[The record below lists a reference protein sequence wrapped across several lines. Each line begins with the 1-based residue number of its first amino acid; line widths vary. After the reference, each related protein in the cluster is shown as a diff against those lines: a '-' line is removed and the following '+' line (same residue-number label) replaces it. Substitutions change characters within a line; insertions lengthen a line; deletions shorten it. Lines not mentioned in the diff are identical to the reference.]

1 MAVYKIFP
9 TQDATLYS
17 MFPQMN
23 TGLDEIIESTQTQ
36 IATENNSNPQVSRF
50 LIQFSQ
56 DEIDDVIENKMGI
69 SSSAQLMNTSSW
81 NATLN
86 CFIATETGLAL
97 NTQIDCFPI
106 YVNQAY
112 GGWGMG
118 TGKYLDEPEISNGTS
133 WIWIDYSGSNRWI
146 TSSYPPYVTGSFN
159 TNYAQAGGG
168 NWWTGSGVP
177 YFNSNQYPITAS
189 QIFSYSSDKDVNL
202 NVSNIIRAWYTGAI
216 SDDGFIV
223 KLSPA
228 TEFVNNINVQ
238 PELKFFSVDTNTIY
252 PPQLEFKWRDYTWN
266 TGSSTL
272 TILNTLPAVV
282 TLAQNPG
289 YFYSGSVNRFRIN
302 SRPEYPPQLWQ
313 TSSVYTQNY
322 YLPTA
327 SYWAIKDLD
336 TNEFVI
342 NFDNQFTQLNA
353 DVSGSY
359 FDLNMNG
366 LQTERYYTVLIK
378 TTINNSTIVYNDNYS
393 FKIING

>member
-50 LIQFSQ
+50 LVQFSQ

-106 YVNQAY
+106 YGN
-112 GGWGMG
+112 WGMG
-118 TGKYLDEPEISNGTS
+118 TGKYLDEPEVSNGTS
-133 WIWIDYSGSNRWI
+133 WIWLDYSGSTRWLTSNYPANR
-146 TSSYPPYVTGSFN
+146 TGSFN
-159 TNYAQAGGG
+159 LNYAQAGGG
-168 NWWTGSGVP
+168 NWWTGSNVN
-177 YFNSNQYPITAS
+177 YFNSNLYPITAS

-202 NVSNIIRAWYTGAI
+202 NVSNIIRAQYTGAI
-216 SDDGFIV
+216 SDDGFII

-228 TEFVNNINVQ
+228 TEFINNINIQ

-272 TILNTLPAVV
+272 TILKTLPAVV

-289 YFYSGSVNRFRIN
+289 YFYFGSVNRFRIN
-302 SRPEYPPQLWQ
+302 SRPEYPPQIWQ
-313 TSSVYTQNY
+313 TSSIYTQNY

-353 DVSGSY
+353 DASGSY

-378 TTINNSTIVYNDNYS
+378 TTINGSTIVYNDNYS

>member
-17 MFPQMN
+17 MFPSMN

-36 IATENNSNPQVSRF
+36 IATENNGNPQVSRF
-50 LIQFSQ
+50 LVQFSM
-56 DEIDDVIENKMGI
+56 DEIEDIIDNKIGENK
-69 SSSAQLMNTSSW
+69 LMDTSSW
-81 NATLN
+81 VANLQ

-97 NTQIDCFPI
+97 NTQVDCYP
-106 YVNQAY
+106 VAGN
-112 GGWGMG
+112 WGMG
-118 TGKYLDEPEISNGTS
+118 TGKYLDEPEVSNGTS
-133 WIWIDYSGSNRWI
+133 WVWLDYSGSNHWP
-146 TSSYPPYVTGSFN
+146 TFGYTPCVTGSFN
-159 TNYAQAGGG
+159 TNYAVAGGG
-168 NWWTGSGVP
+168 TWYTGSLFP
-177 YFNSNQYPITAS
+177 SRLNSNTYPITAS
-189 QIFSYSSDKDVNL
+189 QIFSYSSDKDINM

-216 SDDGFIV
+216 ADYGFIV
-223 KLSPA
+223 KLSDA

-238 PELKFFSVDTNTIY
+238 PELKFFSVDTHTIY
-252 PPQLEFKWRDYTWN
+252 PPCLTFKWRDYTWN

-289 YFYSGSVNRFRIN
+289 FFYNGSVNRFRVN
-302 SRPEYPPQLWQ
+302 ARPEYPSQVWT
-313 TSSVYTQNY
+313 TSSIYTQNY

-336 TNEFVI
+336 TNEMVI
-342 NFDNQFTQLNA
+342 DFDTQFTQLNA

-359 FDLNMNG
+359 FDINMNG

-378 TTINNSTIVYNDNYS
+378 TTIDGSTMVYNDNYS

>member
-9 TQDATLYS
+9 SKDATLYS

-56 DEIDDVIENKMGI
+56 DEINDIIENKMGI

-81 NATLN
+81 SATLN
-86 CFIATETGLAL
+86 CFISTETGLAL
-97 NTQIDCFPI
+97 DTQIDCFPI
-106 YVNQAY
+106 YGN
-112 GGWGMG
+112 WGMG

-133 WIWIDYSGSNRWI
+133 WIWLDYSGSTRWLTGSFPANR
-146 TSSYPPYVTGSFN
+146 TGSFN
-159 TNYAQAGGG
+159 TSYAQAGGG
-168 NWWTGSGVP
+168 NWWTGSNVN
-177 YFNSNQYPITAS
+177 YFNSNLYPITAS

-353 DVSGSY
+353 DASGSY

-378 TTINNSTIVYNDNYS
+378 TTINSSTIVYNDNYS

>member
-9 TQDATLYS
+9 SKDATLYS
-17 MFPQMN
+17 MFPGMN

-36 IATENNSNPQVSRF
+36 IATENNGNPQVSRF

-56 DEIDDVIENKMGI
+56 DEIDDILENKIGI
-69 SSSAQLMNTSSW
+69 SSSAQLMDTSLW

-97 NTQIDCFPI
+97 DTQIDCYPI
-106 YVNQAY
+106 YGN
-112 GGWGMG
+112 WGMG
-118 TGKYLDEPEISNGTS
+118 TGKYLDEPEVSNGTS
-133 WIWIDYSGSNRWI
+133 WIWLDYSGSTKWF
-146 TSSYPPYVTGSFN
+146 TSGYPPNVTGSFN
-159 TNYAQAGGG
+159 TNFAIAGGG
-168 NWWTGSGVP
+168 NWWTGSNTP
-177 YFNSNQYPITAS
+177 YFDATQYPITAS

-223 KLSPA
+223 KLSDA

-238 PELKFFSVDTNTIY
+238 PELKFFSVDTHTIY
-252 PPQLEFKWRDYTWN
+252 PPQLEFKWRDYIWN

-289 YFYSGSVNRFRIN
+289 YFYSGSVNRFRVN
-302 SRPEYPPQLWQ
+302 ARPEYPPQVWQ
-313 TSSVYTQNY
+313 TSSIYTQNY

-342 NFDNQFTQLNA
+342 NFDTQFTQLNA

-378 TTINNSTIVYNDNYS
+378 TTIGNSTMVYNDNYS

>member
-9 TQDATLYS
+9 TKDATLYS

-56 DEIDDVIENKMGI
+56 DEIDDIIENKIGI
-69 SSSAQLMNTSSW
+69 SSSVQLMDTSSW
-81 NATLN
+81 TATLN
-86 CFIATETGLAL
+86 CFISTETGLAL
-97 NTQIDCFPI
+97 DTQIDCFP
-106 YVNQAY
+106 VY
-112 GGWGMG
+112 GNWGMG
-118 TGKYLDEPEISNGTS
+118 TGRYLDEPEVTNGTS
-133 WIWIDYSGSNRWI
+133 WIWLNYSGSNAWL
-146 TSSYPPYVTGSFN
+146 TSLYPANTTGSFN

-168 NWWTGSGVP
+168 NWWTGSNVN
-177 YFNSNQYPITAS
+177 YFNSNLYPITAS
-189 QIFSYSSDKDVNL
+189 QIFSYSSDKDINL
-202 NVSNIIRAWYTGAI
+202 NVSNIIRAQYTGAI
-216 SDDGFIV
+216 TSDGFII

-228 TEFVNNINVQ
+228 TEFVNNYNVQ

-272 TILNTLPAVV
+272 TILNTLPVVV

-289 YFYSGSVNRFRIN
+289 YFYSGSINRFRIN

-342 NFDNQFTQLNA
+342 DFDTQFTQLNA

>member
-9 TQDATLYS
+9 TKDATLYS

-23 TGLDEIIESTQTQ
+23 AGLDEIIESTQTQ

-56 DEIDDVIENKMGI
+56 DEIDDIIENKIGI
-69 SSSAQLMNTSSW
+69 SSSVQLMDTSSW
-81 NATLN
+81 TATLN
-86 CFIATETGLAL
+86 CFISTETGLAL
-97 NTQIDCFPI
+97 DTQIDCFP
-106 YVNQAY
+106 VY
-112 GGWGMG
+112 GNWGMG
-118 TGKYLDEPEISNGTS
+118 TGRYLDEPEVTNGTS
-133 WIWIDYSGSNRWI
+133 WIWLNYSGSNAWL
-146 TSSYPPYVTGSFN
+146 TSLYPANTTGSFN

-168 NWWTGSGVP
+168 NWWTGSNVN
-177 YFNSNQYPITAS
+177 YFNSNLYPITAS
-189 QIFSYSSDKDVNL
+189 QIFSYSSDKDINL
-202 NVSNIIRAWYTGAI
+202 NVSNIIRAQYTGAI
-216 SDDGFIV
+216 TSDGFII

-228 TEFVNNINVQ
+228 TEFVNNYNVQ

-342 NFDNQFTQLNA
+342 DFDTQFTQLNA

>member
-9 TQDATLYS
+9 TKDATLYS

-36 IATENNSNPQVSRF
+36 IATENNTNPQVSRF

-56 DEIDDVIENKMGI
+56 DEIDDIIENKIGI
-69 SSSAQLMNTSSW
+69 SSSVQLMDTSSW
-81 NATLN
+81 TATLN
-86 CFIATETGLAL
+86 CFISTETGLAL
-97 NTQIDCFPI
+97 DTQIDCFP
-106 YVNQAY
+106 VY
-112 GGWGMG
+112 GNWGMG
-118 TGKYLDEPEISNGTS
+118 TGRYLDEPEVTNGTS
-133 WIWIDYSGSNRWI
+133 WIWLNYSGSNAWL
-146 TSSYPPYVTGSFN
+146 TSLYPANTTGSFN

-168 NWWTGSGVP
+168 NWWTGSNVN
-177 YFNSNQYPITAS
+177 YFNSNLYPITAS

-202 NVSNIIRAWYTGAI
+202 NVSNIIRAQYTGAI
-216 SDDGFIV
+216 TSDGFII

-228 TEFVNNINVQ
+228 TEFVNNYNVQ

-342 NFDNQFTQLNA
+342 NFDTQFTQLNA
-353 DVSGSY
+353 DASGSY

>member
-9 TQDATLYS
+9 SKDATLYS
-17 MFPQMN
+17 MFPGMN

-36 IATENNSNPQVSRF
+36 IATENNGNPQVSRF

-56 DEIDDVIENKMGI
+56 DAIDDILENKIGI
-69 SSSAQLMNTSSW
+69 SSSAQLMDTSSW
-81 NATLN
+81 TATLN

-97 NTQIDCFPI
+97 DTQIDCYPI
-106 YVNQAY
+106 YGN
-112 GGWGMG
+112 WGMG
-118 TGKYLDEPEISNGTS
+118 TGKYLDEPEVSNGTS
-133 WIWIDYSGSNRWI
+133 WIWLDYSGSTKWF
-146 TSSYPPYVTGSFN
+146 TSGYPPNVTGSFN
-159 TNYAQAGGG
+159 TNFAIAGGG
-168 NWWTGSGVP
+168 NWWTGSNTP
-177 YFNSNQYPITAS
+177 YFDATQYPITAS

-223 KLSPA
+223 KLSDA

-238 PELKFFSVDTNTIY
+238 PELKFFSVDTHTIY
-252 PPQLEFKWRDYTWN
+252 PPQLEFKWRDYIWN

-289 YFYSGSVNRFRIN
+289 YFYSGSVNRFRVN
-302 SRPEYPPQLWQ
+302 ARPEYPPQVWQ
-313 TSSVYTQNY
+313 TSSIYTQNY

-342 NFDNQFTQLNA
+342 NFDTQFTQLNA

-378 TTINNSTIVYNDNYS
+378 TTIGNSTMVYNDNYS

>member
-9 TQDATLYS
+9 SKDATLYS
-17 MFPQMN
+17 MFPSMN

-36 IATENNSNPQVSRF
+36 IATENNANPQVSRF

-56 DEIDDVIENKMGI
+56 NEIDDIIENKIGI
-69 SSSAQLMNTSSW
+69 SSSAQLMDTSSW
-81 NATLN
+81 TATLN

-97 NTQIDCFPI
+97 DTQVDCFPI
-106 YVNQAY
+106 YGN
-112 GGWGMG
+112 WGMG
-118 TGKYLDEPEISNGTS
+118 TGKYLDEPENTNGTS
-133 WIWIDYSGSNRWI
+133 WVWLDYSGSTKWL
-146 TSSYPPYVTGSFN
+146 TSGYPPNVTGSFD
-159 TNYAQAGGG
+159 TNFAVAGGG
-168 NWWTGSGVP
+168 NWWTGSNAA
-177 YFNSNQYPITAS
+177 YFDATQYPITAS
-189 QIFSYSSDKDVNL
+189 QIFSYSSDKDINM

-223 KLSPA
+223 KLSNA
-228 TEFVNNINVQ
+228 SEFVNNINIQ
-238 PELKFFSVDTNTIY
+238 PELKFFSVDTHTIY
-252 PPQLEFKWRDYTWN
+252 PPQLEFKWRDYIWD
-266 TGSSTL
+266 TGSSSL

-289 YFYSGSVNRFRIN
+289 YFYSGSINRFRVN
-302 SRPEYPPQLWQ
+302 ARPEYPPQVWQ
-313 TSSVYTQNY
+313 TSSIYTQNY

-342 NFDNQFTQLNA
+342 GFDTQFTQLNA
-353 DVSGSY
+353 DASGSY

-378 TTINNSTIVYNDNYS
+378 TTLNGSTIVYNDNYS

>member
-17 MFPQMN
+17 MFPSMN

-36 IATENNSNPQVSRF
+36 IATENNGNPQVSRF
-50 LIQFSQ
+50 LVQFAS
-56 DEIDDVIENKMGI
+56 DEIDSILEDKIGI
-69 SSSAQLMNTSSW
+69 SSSAQLMDTSSW
-81 NATLN
+81 TANLQ

-97 NTQIDCFPI
+97 NTQVNCYPI
-106 YVNQAY
+106 YGN
-112 GGWGMG
+112 WGMG

-133 WIWIDYSGSNRWI
+133 WIWLDYSGSNRWL
-146 TSSYPPYVTGSFN
+146 TSLYPACVTGSYN
-159 TNYAQAGGG
+159 TNYAPAGGG
-168 NWWTGSGVP
+168 TWYTGSNVS
-177 YFNSNQYPITAS
+177 YFNSNTYPITSS
-189 QIFSYSSDKDVNL
+189 QIFSYSSDKDINM

-216 SDDGFIV
+216 ADYGFIV
-223 KLSPA
+223 KLSDA
-228 TEFVNNINVQ
+228 TEFVNNINIQ
-238 PELKFFSVDTNTIY
+238 PELKFFSVDTHTIY
-252 PPQLEFKWRDYTWN
+252 PPCLEFKWRDYTWN

-272 TILNTLPAVV
+272 TVLNTLPAVV

-289 YFYSGSVNRFRIN
+289 FFYNGSVNRFRIN
-302 SRPEYPPQLWQ
+302 SRPEYPAQVWA
-313 TSSVYTQNY
+313 TSSIYTQNY

-336 TNEFVI
+336 TNEMVI
-342 NFDNQFTQLNA
+342 DFDTQFTQLNA

-359 FDLNMNG
+359 FDINMNG

-378 TTINNSTIVYNDNYS
+378 TTINGSTMVYNDNYS

>member
-17 MFPQMN
+17 IFPQMN

-56 DEIDDVIENKMGI
+56 DEIDDIIENKMGI

-106 YVNQAY
+106 YVNPAY

-133 WIWIDYSGSNRWI
+133 WIWIDYSGSNKWI
-146 TSSYPPYVTGSFN
+146 TSNYPPNTTGSFN

-168 NWWTGSGVP
+168 NWWTGSNVN
-177 YFNSNQYPITAS
+177 YFNSNLYPITAS
-189 QIFSYSSDKDVNL
+189 QIFSYSSDKDINL
-202 NVSNIIRAWYTGAI
+202 NVSNIIRAQYTGAI
-216 SDDGFIV
+216 TSDGFIV

-289 YFYSGSVNRFRIN
+289 YFYSGSINRFRIN